1 MANGNY
7 DVLMLLHEKALN
19 KALAM
24 AFYNGLFDISGTYE
38 LESSLPDSMKPFT
51 SFGYE
56 ILLDN
61 EPFVDLIAEDYLQI
75 RFTAILNL
83 TLLTGIKLKFKI
95 AFQAKSYILFDL
107 SQKKLKFK
115 LDEAS
120 IQKISIQNQY
130 QVNSKFLGKLNYIL
144 QEIISKYFKNTIRE
158 IDIPLALYGL
168 TLPMMPEG
176 DACQLPISK
185 IDIKIVNNKFLAIGI
200 GLFQNTGS
208 FTGLTDMLGNK
219 DCYISIK
226 GQTVA
231 NILDFWWKNTTFS
244 KSQTFEK
251 NVEIGFAT
259 PLASGIDKVTRIAT
273 LGFVQTETDYEDMVL
288 NFGGTIH
295 IDEQPL
301 VALKQNDQVEIS
313 QLDFVADIY
322 ANMLADVKKQIAL
335 DTSSFI
341 PDHITPWQDDIN
353 LKNIDKN
360 KKLLELK
367 NKFTLQV
374 IKAQG
379 QLKVNDQNNLAI
391 KITEADFKILF
402 DKKGSTFSDN
412 TWNKL
417 MDFLK
422 ERVLEKIPEIIVS
435 PSLVLSGINIFG
447 FSLRLSDS
455 YLNIENDEIEFST
468 NLIIN
473 ELNSNTVVVPNYIA
487 NKETKVVHHLSCKH
501 CADIAP
507 ENRIGY
513 YVMYEILASGY
524 KTCRQCLGNYALK

>member
-7 DVLMLLHEKALN
+7 DVLMQLHEKALN

-24 AFYNGLFDISGTYE
+24 AFYHGLFDISGTYE

-51 SFGYE
+51 TFDYG

-61 EPFVDLIAEDYLQI
+61 EPFVDLQAEDHLQI
-75 RFTAILNL
+75 RCSAILKL
-83 TLLTGIKLKFKI
+83 SLLTGIRLKFKM
-95 AFQAKSYILFDL
+95 AFQAKSYIKFDL
-107 SQKKLKFK
+107 SQKKLKFQP
-115 LDEAS
+115 DEVS
-120 IQKISIQNQY
+120 IQKIEIQDQY
-130 QVNSKFLGKLNYIL
+130 LVSPKFLEKLNFII
-144 QEIISKYFKNTIRE
+144 QEVIKKYFKYTIRE
-158 IDIPLALYGL
+158 IDIPLTLDGL

-176 DACQLPISK
+176 NAYQLPISK
-185 IDIKIVNNKFLAIGI
+185 VDIKIVNNKFLAVGI
-200 GLFQNTGS
+200 GLFQDTG
-208 FTGLTDMLGNK
+208 TMDGIPDLLNNK

-226 GQTVA
+226 GDA
-231 NILDFWWKNTTFS
+231 ILNTLNFWWENTTFS

-259 PLASGIDKVTRIAT
+259 PLASGVDKITRIAT
-273 LGFVQTETDYEDMVL
+273 LGFIQTETDYEDMVL

-295 IDEQPL
+295 IDKLPSI
-301 VALKQNDQVEIS
+301 ALKQNDQVEIS
-313 QLDFVADIY
+313 QLDFIADIY
-322 ANMLADVKKQIAL
+322 ANLYADVKKQIAL

-341 PDHITPWQDDIN
+341 PDHITPWEDDIN

-360 KKLLELK
+360 KKLIDLK
-367 NKFTLQV
+367 NMFTLQV
-374 IKAQG
+374 LKAQG

-402 DKKGSTFSDN
+402 DKKGSTFSEN

-422 ERVLEKIPEIIVS
+422 EKVLEKIPEIIVS
-435 PSLVLSGINIFG
+435 PSIILSGKNIFG
-447 FSLRLSDS
+447 FSLALSDS
-455 YLNIENDEIEFST
+455 YLNIETNEIEFSS

-473 ELNSNTVVVPNYIA
+473 ELNSNTIAVPNYIA
-487 NKETKVVHHLSCKH
+487 NRETKVAHHFSCKH

-507 ENRIGY
+507 DNRVGY
-513 YVMYEILASGY
+513 YVMYEILANGY
-524 KTCRQCLGNYALK
+524 KTCRHCLGSYSLK